1 MVHNQGDLD
10 AWLQQLR
17 RVYPDEIIGCQGV
30 RRTRTLC
37 SALQSAM
44 PHHGR
49 LLSTGGSCLCEATA
63 LDTVV
68 DMLNPQPT
76 AGALL
81 MYGLLFRHQFLATW
95 FLCRHEDL
103 YLGKHGCR
111 KPRFCHSPL
120 PAGTGYGVAN
130 ISVSLLVFT
139 PRHESQQIH
148 RTHQLH

>member
-1 MVHNQGDLD
+1 MPGCSNFAECIPMNVLAAKGSGAPVHCAVQSLIPH
-10 AWLQQLR
+10 R
-17 RVYPDEIIGCQGV
+17 GC
-30 RRTRTLC
+30 
-37 SALQSAM
+37 
-44 PHHGR
+44 P
-49 LLSTGGSCLCEATA
+49 LSTGGSCLCEATA

-130 ISVSLLVFT
+130 IAVSLLIFT
-139 PRHESQQIH
+139 PWHESQQIY
-148 RTHQLH
+148 RTHQLN